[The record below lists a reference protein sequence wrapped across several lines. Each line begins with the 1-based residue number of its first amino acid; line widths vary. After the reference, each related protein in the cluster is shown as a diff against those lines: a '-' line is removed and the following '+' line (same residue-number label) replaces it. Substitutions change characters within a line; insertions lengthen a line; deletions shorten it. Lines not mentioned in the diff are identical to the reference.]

1 MSGPVLTVKNLA
13 VRTADGGTLVRDF
26 GFSLAR
32 GETIGIVGESGSG
45 KSIAMRAIMGLLPG
59 GLQATGEVRLG
70 EKDMLRPGVA
80 AAHRGK
86 RITMMFQDPFTM
98 LNPLQRAG
106 TTLSEALRNPGR
118 SEIER
123 RLSEVGIDDPGVAR
137 RYPFELSGGLR
148 QRVGLAAA
156 LANDPEILI
165 ADEPSTALDVTT
177 QAEIVELLSKTGR
190 DRGMGLVLITH
201 DLRLAFSAC
210 DRVLV
215 LYAGALL
222 EAGRTE
228 EIAAMPRHPYTL
240 GLLLSEPRVDRR
252 VRELYAIP
260 GAVPPADDVLGRCPF
275 ADRCDWAEPAC
286 RSKDAV
292 LHSADGVHSSACL
305 RQAEIAGEI
314 AERQNRSQ
322 ISEPGREASEEAAE
336 PLVRVSGLAKSFGK
350 MRVLKGVDLAI
361 YPGECLG
368 LVGESGS
375 GKSTIARCLMGLE
388 RADAGEIM
396 LESLLVADPAT
407 GRARD
412 LAAFRRS
419 VQFVFQDPYATLN
432 PRHSIRKCFDEILRA
447 DGRPD
452 TRDEEKTAL
461 LQQVGLTPAYLDRRP
476 AQLSGGERQR
486 IAIARAL
493 ALGPKLLICDEA
505 VSALD
510 VSVQAQILNL
520 LKRLARERG
529 LAYLFVTHDLAV
541 VRQIADRVAV
551 LEKGRII
558 ESGPV
563 DRVMDAPREPYT
575 KALLSSLPGRR
586 DCDATS
592 DTV

>member
-1 MSGPVLTVKNLA
+1 MSPPILTVETLTVHTQAGDTLLRNL
-13 VRTADGGTLVRDF
+13 
-26 GFSLAR
+26 GFSLSR

-45 KSIAMRAIMGLLPG
+45 KSIAMRAIMGLLPE
-59 GLQATGEVRLG
+59 GLAATGSVRLG
-70 EKDMLRPGVA
+70 ETDVLRPGRA

-98 LNPLQRAG
+98 LNPLQTAG
-106 TTLSEALRNPGR
+106 ETLAEGLRRPGAD
-118 SEIER
+118 EIAR
-123 RLSEVGIDDPGVAR
+123 RLDEVGISDPGVAR
-137 RYPFELSGGLR
+137 QYPFELSGGLR

-177 QAEIVELLSKTGR
+177 QAEIVDLLARTGR
-190 DRGMGLVLITH
+190 ERGMGLVLITH
-201 DLRLAFSAC
+201 DLRLAFSTC

-222 EAGRTE
+222 EAGRTG
-228 EIAAMPRHPYTL
+228 EIAAQPRHPYTL
-240 GLLLSEPRVDRR
+240 GLLLSEPPADRR
-252 VRELYAIP
+252 IEELHTIP
-260 GAVPPADDVLGRCPF
+260 GSVPTAESVLGRCPF
-275 ADRCDWAEPAC
+275 AERCDWAAPAC
-286 RSKDAV
+286 WKTDAV
-292 LHSADGVHSSACL
+292 LDGADGPHCSACL
-305 RQAEIAGEI
+305 RQQEI
-314 AERQNRSQ
+314 AEDMAERQARRRVAAQ
-322 ISEPGREASEEAAE
+322 AGVDRETAA
-336 PLVRVSGLAKSFGK
+336 PLMRVTGLAKSFGET
-350 MRVLKGVDLAI
+350 RVLDGIDLAVH
-361 YPGECLG
+361 PGECLG

-375 GKSTIARCLMGLE
+375 GKSTIARCLVGLE
-388 RADAGEIM
+388 RADSGEIV
-396 LESLLVADPAT
+396 LEGRQVADPAT
-407 GRARD
+407 GSAAD
-412 LAAFRRS
+412 LVDFRRA

-452 TRDEEKTAL
+452 GNDTEKAAL
-461 LQQVGLTPAYLDRRP
+461 LEQVGLTRAYLDRRP

-541 VRQIADRVAV
+541 VRQMADRVAV
-551 LEKGRII
+551 LDKGRII
-558 ESGPV
+558 ETGPV
-563 DRVMDAPREPYT
+563 DRVMDTPGEPYT
-575 KALLSSLPGRR
+575 KTLVSSLPGNFVRQ
-586 DCDATS
+586 TT
-592 DTV
+592 DTD

>member
-1 MSGPVLTVKNLA
+1 MSGPILTVKNLG
-13 VRTADGGTLVRDF
+13 VRTRGGETLVRDL
-26 GFSLAR
+26 GFSLSR

-59 GLQATGEVRLG
+59 GLRATGDVRLG
-70 EKDMLRPGVA
+70 GTDLLRPGAA

-98 LNPLQRAG
+98 LNPLQRAAD
-106 TTLSEALRNPGR
+106 TLAEGLRTPDR
-118 SEIER
+118 EEIAR
-123 RLSEVGIDDPGVAR
+123 RLAEVGISDRAVAQ

-177 QAEIVELLSKTGR
+177 QAEIVELLGKTGR
-190 DRGMGLVLITH
+190 ERGMGLVLITH

-222 EAGRTE
+222 EAGPTE
-228 EIAAMPRHPYTL
+228 EVAAQPRHPYTL
-240 GLLLSEPRVDRR
+240 GLLLSEPPADRR
-252 VRELYAIP
+252 VEELHAIP
-260 GAVPPADDVLGRCPF
+260 GAVPAAESVLGHCPF
-275 ADRCDWAEPAC
+275 ADRCDWVRPAC
-286 RSKDAV
+286 RNTDAV
-292 LHSADGVHSSACL
+292 LTGARGDHRSACL
-305 RQAEIAGEI
+305 RQDGIAAQMGERRDRRRATAAAG
-314 AERQNRSQ
+314 AERKA
-322 ISEPGREASEEAAE
+322 GA
-336 PLVRVSGLAKSFGK
+336 PLVRLTGLAKSYGGT
-350 MRVLKGVDLAI
+350 RVLDSVDLEI
-361 YPGECLG
+361 HPGECLG

-375 GKSTIARCLMGLE
+375 GKSTIARCLVGLE
-388 RADAGEIM
+388 SADAGGVT
-396 LESLLVADPAT
+396 LEGASVADPAT
-407 GRARD
+407 GSAAE
-412 LAAFRRS
+412 LADFRRA

-447 DGRPD
+447 DGR
-452 TRDEEKTAL
+452 RDRGDAEKTAL

-493 ALGPKLLICDEA
+493 VPGPKLLICDEA

-541 VRQIADRVAV
+541 VRQMADRVAV

-558 ESGPV
+558 ETGPV
-563 DRVMDAPREPYT
+563 DRVMDAPRERYT
-575 KALLSSLPGRR
+575 KTLISALPGYLPRG
-586 DCDATS
+586 AGA
-592 DTV
+592 

>member
-1 MSGPVLTVKNLA
+1 LSVDKLS
-13 VRTADGGTLVRDF
+13 VRTTSGATLLRDL
-26 GFSLAR
+26 GFSLSR
-32 GETIGIVGESGSG
+32 SETIGIVGESGSG
-45 KSIAMRAIMGLLPG
+45 KSIAMRAIMGLLPA
-59 GLQATGEVRLG
+59 GLEATGDVRLG
-70 EKDMLRPGVA
+70 ETDLLRPGA
-80 AAHRGK
+80 AVAHRGK

-98 LNPLQRAG
+98 LNPLQTAG
-106 TTLSEALRNPGR
+106 DTLAEGLYRPGR
-118 SEIER
+118 DEIAG
-123 RLSEVGIDDPGVAR
+123 RLAEVGIDDPAVAR

-177 QAEIVELLSKTGR
+177 QAEIVELLARTGR
-190 DRGMGLVLITH
+190 ERGMGLVLITH

-222 EAGRTE
+222 EAGRTG
-228 EIAAMPRHPYTL
+228 EIAAQPRHPYTL
-240 GLLLSEPRVDRR
+240 GLLLSEPPADRR
-252 VRELYAIP
+252 VKELHAIP
-260 GAVPPADDVLGRCPF
+260 GAVPPAESVLGRCPF
-275 ADRCDWAEPAC
+275 AERCDWASTVC
-286 RSKDAV
+286 RASDAV
-292 LHSADGVHSSACL
+292 LGSGGDAHRSACL
-305 RQAEIAGEI
+305 RQEEIGPEM
-314 AERQNRSQ
+314 AERRA
-322 ISEPGREASEEAAE
+322 RRRAAADAAVDRATGA
-336 PLVRVSGLAKSFGK
+336 PLVRIAGLTKSFGTA
-350 MRVLKGVDLAI
+350 RVLEGIDLEV

-375 GKSTIARCLMGLE
+375 GKSTIARCLVGLE
-388 RADAGEIM
+388 RADAGEI
-396 LESLLVADPAT
+396 SLDGTAVADPAT
-407 GRARD
+407 GS
-412 LAAFRRS
+412 AAELVDFRRA

-452 TRDEEKTAL
+452 RDDDEKTAL
-461 LQQVGLTPAYLDRRP
+461 LEQVGLTPAYLDRRP

-493 ALGPKLLICDEA
+493 ALGPRLLICDEA

-520 LKRLARERG
+520 LKRLARDRG

-541 VRQIADRVAV
+541 VRQMADRVAV

-558 ESGPV
+558 ETGPV
-563 DRVMDAPREPYT
+563 DRVMDAPAEPYT
-575 KALLSSLPGRR
+575 KTLISALPGRSAGEFV
-586 DCDATS
+586 D
-592 DTV
+592 VG

>member
-1 MSGPVLTVKNLA
+1 MNGPLLSVEKLS
-13 VRTADGGTLVRDF
+13 VRTASGATLLRDL
-26 GFSLAR
+26 GFSLSR

-45 KSIAMRAIMGLLPG
+45 KSIAMRAIMGLLPA
-59 GLQATGEVRLG
+59 GLEATGDVRLG
-70 EKDMLRPGVA
+70 ETDLLRPGAA

-98 LNPLQRAG
+98 LNPLQTAG
-106 TTLSEALRNPGR
+106 DTLAEGLHRPGAD
-118 SEIER
+118 EIAR
-123 RLSEVGIDDPGVAR
+123 RLAEVGIDDPAVAR

-177 QAEIVELLSKTGR
+177 QAEIVDLLARTGR
-190 DRGMGLVLITH
+190 ERGMGLVLITH

-222 EAGRTE
+222 EAGGTG
-228 EIAAMPRHPYTL
+228 EIAAQPRHPYTL
-240 GLLLSEPRVDRR
+240 GLLLSEPPADRR
-252 VRELYAIP
+252 VKELHAIP
-260 GAVPPADDVLGRCPF
+260 GAVPPAESVLGRCPF
-275 ADRCDWAEPAC
+275 AERCDWASTVC
-286 RSKDAV
+286 RASDAV
-292 LHSADGVHSSACL
+292 LGSEGDAHRSACL
-305 RQAEIAGEI
+305 RQDEIGPEM
-314 AERQNRSQ
+314 AERRA
-322 ISEPGREASEEAAE
+322 RRRAAADAAVDRATGA
-336 PLVRVSGLAKSFGK
+336 PLVRIAGLTKSFGTA
-350 MRVLKGVDLAI
+350 RVLEGIDLEV

-375 GKSTIARCLMGLE
+375 GKSTIARCLVGLE
-388 RADAGEIM
+388 RADAGEI
-396 LESLLVADPAT
+396 SLDGAAVADPAT
-407 GRARD
+407 GS
-412 LAAFRRS
+412 AAELVDFRRA

-452 TRDEEKTAL
+452 RDDTEKTAL
-461 LQQVGLTPAYLDRRP
+461 LEQVGLTPAYLDRRP

-493 ALGPKLLICDEA
+493 ALGPRLLICDEA

-520 LKRLARERG
+520 LKRLARDRG

-541 VRQIADRVAV
+541 VRQMADRVAV

-558 ESGPV
+558 ETGPV
-563 DRVMDAPREPYT
+563 DRVMDAPAEPYT
-575 KALLSSLPGRR
+575 KTLVSALPGRSR
-586 DCDATS
+586 LHSRGDA
-592 DTV
+592 